1 MQAQLQPNNH
11 FLFSSAS
18 IGPFKVTTWG
28 LSPLPVSPPD
38 ESRSELGLKGS
49 RLRGEGKV
57 FASSPPVS
65 QGSHLRSPQ
74 SPRQTWSLIP
84 ENTRASLS

>member
-28 LSPLPVSPPD
+28 LSPLPVSPP
-38 ESRSELGLKGS
+38 LKSPGVNWAEEQQAQGRE
-49 RLRGEGKV
+49 RL
-57 FASSPPVS
+57 ASSPPVS
-65 QGSHLRSPQ
+65 QGSHSRSPQ
-74 SPRQTWSLIP
+74 SPHQSWNHHS
-84 ENTRASLS
+84 